1 MALSPF
7 PRDLPDA
14 QPRPLQAAA
23 VTRPAPGVP
32 ANSGASR
39 TFLAAA

>member
-1 MALSPF
+1 MSLSPL

-14 QPRPLQAAA
+14 QLRLHQAAA
-23 VTRPAPGVP
+23 VTRSTPAGP
-32 ANSGASR
+32 ANTGASR